1 MRFFENSWIDE
12 WSLEMIKDSILPLR
26 QHALLVGF
34 WIKTDIYDMYSG
46 LQAETNTD
54 TFKAATMKLSHVFF
68 FLMSLRCSLTL

>member
-1 MRFFENSWIDE
+1 MESGDDKR
-12 WSLEMIKDSILPLR
+12 LHLTLR

-68 FLMSLRCSLTL
+68 FFNVVTL